1 MSFLVAACR
10 MLSGGS
16 ARPPGRLRS
25 SLAARSAPVRWR
37 PVPAGWVATAL
48 LLAMA
53 AAGCAARAGVA
64 LPSQPR
70 PQAVRPEP
78 LSHPKLT
85 PRQQVIAAYTGYWR
99 AFAEAMSAQSA
110 ARATAIL
117 TPYESPS
124 DVALIVKADRKVWAA
139 HEIAYGGA
147 VTHILS
153 VARTGNRASLH
164 DCLDLSH
171 FGAED
176 ARTGRVVPDS
186 FGLPHLNTYV
196 TVVRSQGRWLV
207 SNMEPVEV
215 PCGS

>member
-1 MSFLVAACR
+1 V
-10 MLSGGS
+10 
-16 ARPPGRLRS
+16 
-25 SLAARSAPVRWR
+25 PVLWR
-37 PVPAGWVATAL
+37 PGQAGWVALAL

-53 AAGCAARAGVA
+53 AAGCAAQARVA
-64 LPSQPR
+64 LPSKSR
-70 PQAVRPEP
+70 PQAVRPES
-78 LSHPKLT
+78 LSNPKLT
-85 PRQQVIAAYTGYWR
+85 SRQQVIAAYTGYWR
-99 AFAEAMSAQSA
+99 AFAEAMSAQST

-117 TPYESPS
+117 APYESPS
-124 DVALIVKADRKVWAA
+124 DVALTVKADRKVWAA

-147 VTHILS
+147 ITHILS
-153 VARTGNRASLH
+153 VERTGNRASLH

-171 FGAED
+171 FGAQD
-176 ARTGRVVPDS
+176 VRTRRIVPDS